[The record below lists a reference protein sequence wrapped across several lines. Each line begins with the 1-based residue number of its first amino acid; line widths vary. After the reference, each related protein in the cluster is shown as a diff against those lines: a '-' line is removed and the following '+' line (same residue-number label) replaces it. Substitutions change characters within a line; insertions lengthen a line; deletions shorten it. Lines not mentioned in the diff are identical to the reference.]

1 MCGTGRLLLSLHHHD
16 GIIKIFFS
24 VYHKQPDD
32 QNRGTWANMNYAEI
46 ARTGSSPKHAWNR
59 RWPSQRKDIAF
70 KAEKHRIHISLPN
83 PRHILNKTPAVK
95 WFRRLGK
102 YLYDAISSVKNTAI
116 ALHSFLRRPPKLR
129 MKTLHFHTRSKP
141 LPVIQVFSLT
151 NLFR

>member
-1 MCGTGRLLLSLHHHD
+1 
-16 GIIKIFFS
+16 
-24 VYHKQPDD
+24 
-32 QNRGTWANMNYAEI
+32 MNYAEI

-102 YLYDAISSVKNTAI
+102 YLYDTIASVKNTAI

-151 NLFR
+151 TSFHWHTFSQLYRIEQFIAQLASENYYFLRSSPGMA